1 MIKHVQTMK
10 LDRTVKDGVGMSKD
24 RPIMGP
30 GSYNMDESAM
40 NRFAGKINPIPEKLE
55 QIHGVDMTRP
65 SKSQD

>member
-1 MIKHVQTMK
+1 MK

-30 GSYNMDESAM
+30 GSYNMDERAM

-55 QIHGVDMTRP
+55 
-65 SKSQD
+65 